1 MLDYNGFEGLH
12 QYRFSFIYRSLLVW
26 WNFRLAA
33 RHFTD
38 SSLKWSFFYFPEQ
51 SLVLGEISDFF
62 CVIIFRLFMEAKS
75 SSWKS
80 ALFLP
85 IIANCVHA
93 NIGICVHVWTWIYF
107 FTKLKHFC
115 CRMRLEQNS
124 QDEQTLEFCFG
135 NLDGFFWT
143 KSWIFFKIA
152 AWGKFLECVSN
163 YNFPK
168 NRKTFGWDLF
178 THVERAVPWIFR
190 TYDANLI
197 SIRSFS

>member
-1 MLDYNGFEGLH
+1 MLSFFLLQPWDRSYFLSWNSFFSCGCLDLMLDYNGFEGLH

-135 NLDGFFWT
+135 NLDGFF
-143 KSWIFFKIA
+143 
-152 AWGKFLECVSN
+152 
-163 YNFPK
+163 
-168 NRKTFGWDLF
+168 
-178 THVERAVPWIFR
+178 
-190 TYDANLI
+190 
-197 SIRSFS
+197 